1 MFLQTA
7 LAAALTLCQPYYDAK
22 LALHGYRSC
31 DGRVAAAPQYT
42 VAERFGKGG
51 IAAVV
56 DAKGWAYI
64 NRRGEVVIRPF
75 RGADPGAIFEEHL
88 IRVATLAAHQV
99 IVEGLD
105 PPRAR
110 TVNLPQ
116 PNVLIVVAVVA
127 RILARG
133 QSSVRL
139 SRLSCRYVG
148 RRFASLAITR
158 GFSR

>member
-7 LAAALTLCQPYYDAK
+7 LAAALTLCQPYYDSK

-42 VAERFGKGG
+42 VAEPFGKGG

-75 RGADPGAIFEEHL
+75 IFDNGPDGFSDG
-88 IRVATLAAHQV
+88 LARYT
-99 IVEGLD
+99 EGGKFGFFN
-105 PPRAR
+105 PSG
-110 TVNLPQ
+110 
-116 PNVLIVVAVVA
+116 AVVIPA
-127 RILARG
+127 QFEFAYPFVKG
-133 QSSVRL
+133 QAKVGEGCTSV
-139 SRLSCRYVG
+139 SDGEHTQINCRAW
-148 RRFASLAITR
+148 RFIQKPPQRALPRPKNA
-158 GFSR
+158 